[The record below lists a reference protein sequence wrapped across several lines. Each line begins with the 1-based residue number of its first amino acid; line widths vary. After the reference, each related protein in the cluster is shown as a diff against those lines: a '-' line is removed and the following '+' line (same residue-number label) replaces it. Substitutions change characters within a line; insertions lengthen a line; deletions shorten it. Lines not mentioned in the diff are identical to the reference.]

1 MRGSLALL
9 STLFVGALAAPIQST
24 DPALLLK
31 NAQVGSGP
39 YRVPGREKRDG
50 IDTGNKK
57 REDEKIID
65 TSRKHLSYIYDK
77 WERDDPVE
85 SKPLGP
91 EDKKKHEAGDDG
103 SRVPPAKED
112 MDTEQSKGK
121 VTKAKKTD
129 DEKAE
134 AQEIG
139 AKKLDNKKNDGD
151 EAKNEQKPNEKKKD
165 QARPNP
171 AGKGTKAEKPN
182 EKKKDQARPNPA
194 GKGTKAEKKPEGKKD
209 IQKAKKVKSIVII
222 EISSKHKRLE
232 RPDDVATLRE
242 EEQKIKDIKIKKH
255 QTKLKNLNIKGNKS
269 NKKHA
274 SHEQLKEEMK
284 PFNPKFMGHK
294 TNAKETKPQE
304 DQAKEKQTKE
314 AKVDEHS
321 PEEDDGEG
329 FVKFVEA
336 MESAA

>member
-24 DPALLLK
+24 DPALQLK
-31 NAQVGSGP
+31 NAQVGSGL
-39 YRVPGREKRDG
+39 YRVPGNEKHDG
-50 IDTGNKK
+50 IDNGNKE
-57 REDEKIID
+57 REDEKNID
-65 TSRKHLSYIYDK
+65 TSRKHLSYIYD
-77 WERDDPVE
+77 ELDRDEPVE
-85 SKPLGP
+85 PKPLGP
-91 EDKKKHEAGDDG
+91 EDKKKHAAGDDE
-103 SRVPPAKED
+103 SRVPPVKED
-112 MDTEQSKGK
+112 TDTEQSKGR
-121 VTKAKKTD
+121 VTKTKKTD

-134 AQEIG
+134 AQDIRT
-139 AKKLDNKKNDGD
+139 KKLEGKKNDGD
-151 EAKNEQKPNEKKKD
+151 EVKNEQKPNENKKD

-171 AGKGTKAEKPN
+171 VGKGTKAEMKT
-182 EKKKDQARPNPA
+182 ECKKDV
-194 GKGTKAEKKPEGKKD
+194 
-209 IQKAKKVKSIVII
+209 QKAKKVKSFVII

-232 RPDDVATLRE
+232 RPDDVTTLLQ

-274 SHEQLKEEMK
+274 NHEQLKEELK

-304 DQAKEKQTKE
+304 EQAKKKQSKE
-314 AKVDEHS
+314 AKVDEYS

>member
-9 STLFVGALAAPIQST
+9 STLFVGALAAPIQPT

-39 YRVPGREKRDG
+39 YRVPGREKHDG
-50 IDTGNKK
+50 IDNGNRK

-77 WERDDPVE
+77 WERDEPVE
-85 SKPLGP
+85 PKPLGP
-91 EDKKKHEAGDDG
+91 EDKKKHEAGDDE
-103 SRVPPAKED
+103 SRVPHAKED

-129 DEKAE
+129 YEKAE

-139 AKKLDNKKNDGD
+139 AKKLDSKKNDGD
-151 EAKNEQKPNEKKKD
+151 EVKNEQKPNEK
-165 QARPNP
+165 
-171 AGKGTKAEKPN
+171 T
-182 EKKKDQARPNPA
+182 KDQARPNPA

-209 IQKAKKVKSIVII
+209 VQKAKKVKSIVII

-304 DQAKEKQTKE
+304 DQAKEKQSKE

-321 PEEDDGEG
+321 PEQDDGEG